1 MIYLDT
7 CYIVKCYLVE
17 HGTAEV
23 RELLAD
29 SGDAVSCAHARIEFL
44 AAVHRQFRELQMTNS
59 ELNAIS
65 DVFERDCS
73 NGVWKW
79 LELDQSLMTH
89 ATKAMRVV
97 PNNVFIRAGDAMHL
111 ACAAANGIAEVFS
124 NDRHLLNA
132 AEYFGVRGT
141 NVISAL

>member
-17 HGTAEV
+17 NGTAEV

-44 AAVHRQFRELQMTNS
+44 TAVHRQFRESQMTHS
-59 ELNAIS
+59 ELHAII
-65 DVFERDCS
+65 DVFERDCA
-73 NGVWKW
+73 NGIWKW
-79 LELDQSLMTH
+79 LELNEPIMTLT
-89 ATKAMRVV
+89 AKTLRSI
-97 PNNVFIRAGDAMHL
+97 PSNVYLRAGDAMHL
-111 ACAAANGIAEVFS
+111 ACAAVNGFTEVFS
-124 NDRHLLNA
+124 NDRHLLQA

-141 NVISAL
+141 NVISAA

>member
-17 HGTAEV
+17 NGTAEV

-29 SGDAVSCAHARIEFL
+29 SDGVASCAHARIEFV
-44 AAVHRQFRELQMTNS
+44 AAVHRQFRESQITSS
-59 ELNAIS
+59 ELNAII

-73 NGVWKW
+73 NGIWKW
-79 LELDQSLMTH
+79 LELDKAVANRATH
-89 ATKAMRVV
+89 SIRIA
-97 PNNVFIRAGDAMHL
+97 PNNVFIRAGDALHL
-111 ACAAANGIAEVFS
+111 ACAAANGFIEVFS
-124 NDRHLLNA
+124 NDRHLLKA
-132 AEYFGVRGT
+132 AEYFGIRGT